1 MCGCCRWRRMRRR
14 SAIRR
19 SATAP
24 NDMHLAV
31 THSLRTGQTV
41 PSAVLDNLGR
51 GAAGAA
57 VRNPRLIAGAGRPA
71 D

>member
-1 MCGCCRWRRMRRR
+1 
-14 SAIRR
+14 
-19 SATAP
+19 
-24 NDMHLAV
+24 MHLAV